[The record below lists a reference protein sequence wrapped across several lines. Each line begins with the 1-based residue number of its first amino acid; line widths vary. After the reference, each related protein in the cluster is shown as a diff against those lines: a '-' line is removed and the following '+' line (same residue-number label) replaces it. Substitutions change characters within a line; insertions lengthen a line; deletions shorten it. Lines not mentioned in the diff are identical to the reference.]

1 MRSCIFC
8 GNLGLTREDAWPL
21 WLMRKFPKKSTGMME
36 GQIGNKAL
44 PPWHL
49 ISPELKVKFICKDC
63 NNGWMSR
70 LEDLV
75 KPILE
80 PIFNQETFL
89 INYQQQSIFSAW
101 AVKTT
106 MVLEAI
112 HNNGFLFYLPAE
124 RTSLMENLHPPAL
137 TYVWIAKCVDHLGCY
152 SSASKLT
159 GWTYDLPGH
168 ISGYC
173 STIGFG
179 PLALQVVSMRLPGST
194 QVESAVISTSKA
206 EPWSQATICV
216 WPIQMEKQK
225 WPPSLGLLGEAG
237 LEELRKRWVP
247 YGA

>member
-8 GNLGLTREDAWPL
+8 GKYGLTREDAWPL
-21 WLMRKFPKKSTGMME
+21 WLMRKFPIKPTGIME

-44 PPWHL
+44 PPWRQ

-70 LEDLV
+70 LEDCV

-80 PIFNQETFL
+80 PIFNQDTFL
-89 INYQQQSIFSAW
+89 INYQQQSVLSAW

-112 HNNGFLFYLPAE
+112 HNNKFLFSLPEE
-124 RTSLMENLHPPAL
+124 RTSLMENLRPPAQ
-137 TYVWIAKCVDHLGCY
+137 TYVWIAKCVDHHGCY

-159 GWTYDLPGH
+159 GWSTDLQDR
-168 ISGYC
+168 IIGYC

-179 PLALQVVSMRLPGST
+179 PLALQVLTMRLQGSI
-194 QVESAVISTSKA
+194 QVESAIISSSQA
-206 EPWSQATICV
+206 ESWSQATICI
-216 WPIQMEKQK
+216 WPIQMVKQK
-225 WPPSLGLLGEAG
+225 WPPPLGLSGEAG
-237 LEELRKRWVP
+237 LDALRKRWVP
-247 YGA
+247 DGS